1 MRRLVLLCLAGLLMT
16 AAVAVASPLIVRPA
30 ASRWFAAVRHTNSK
44 SARRRVTHGKGH
56 SRVFRTGRA
65 GLASATSVAVLFGEQ
80 TVEPGHGEDFAGRAE
95 AFPFTNSSTGSA
107 SSITVYLG
115 YQNRAKALIA
125 GIYAD
130 TKGHP
135 GALVASGSLA
145 SPKAGTWNS
154 VPIHSVAVTP
164 GTYWVAVLGE
174 GGSIHFRDRSGGVC
188 ASQRAGSGDL
198 AALPS
203 SWEAGAT
210 QTGCPISAYVVG
222 TLSPSATTTTTT
234 TQTDPTTTTTQ
245 TDPAVVTL
253 PPLNTGAPTISGST
267 VAGDTLTATNG
278 SWANSPTSYGYQWQ
292 DCTTGSL
299 GLLCSDISGATGS
312 SYTLAN
318 SDVGDT
324 VRVVVTAS
332 NAGGSTSAPSAQS
345 GVVTLPP
352 APANTAAPVV
362 TGSPVEG
369 QTLWSSPGTWS
380 NSPTSYAYAWEDC
393 DSSGNN
399 CTTISGAS
407 SSTYTLASSDVG
419 HTIRSIVTATNAGG
433 KTSASSAQT
442 AEVTIPA
449 PGNTGLPAI
458 TGQTVQGQTLTTSNG
473 TWTGSPTTYAY
484 AWEDCDTSGNNCTTI
499 NGATTSTYTL
509 TSSDVGNTI
518 RSIVTATNTG
528 GSTPATSN
536 PSSTVTSPTPP
547 PANTTAPAITG
558 QTVQGQTLTTS
569 NGTWTGSPTT
579 YAYAWED
586 CDTSGNNCTTINGAT
601 TSTYTLT
608 SSDVGNTI
616 RSIVTATNTGGSTPA
631 TSTQTTAVTTNTT
644 SGSGVFSVSGD
655 EIVAPNGSNFVPT
668 GANVNGQGFVWPDS
682 IMNSSQTGCLED
694 SAGNCYI
701 SDWGWNTIRVNNCI
715 SSGGCPGYGINDNP
729 APYLANVIKVYTA
742 MHIVVI
748 VSVHDFTGGDPSNSG
763 DAISGSDLTNLIS
776 FWTNMA
782 DTYKNNPYV
791 WFNIVNEPTTAS
803 DSSSVWY
810 NDVIGSIQAIRNAG
824 ANNIIVLDGG
834 NYGQDTILICPS
846 SGTTGSPYN
855 WSSSVTAAED
865 PTLESTY
872 GNIVPSVH
880 VYQYWGGGNNN
891 PGPTGESPQCTQS
904 ELNARLEAY
913 VSYIHSLG
921 LPLIMGETG
930 DQPNPADDSGN
941 TNGQYYGTVAAFD
954 AANDTSLSPRVGPL
968 LWHSSD
974 TQGDC
979 FVGTATTCAANGSRG
994 WQDINSPTNPTN
1006 LTTFGQD
1013 LWNLTHP
1020 G

>member
-369 QTLWSSPGTWS
+369 QTLSSSPGTWS

-644 SGSGVFSVSGD
+644 SGSGGLPSGVTLRAVD
-655 EIVAPNGSNFVPT
+655 GGSCTSDQGPCYDNYYCTHGFTVACNANGSYPASSWDSMSFFPIAQDYYECDEPAST
-668 GANVNGQGFVWPDS
+668 WLAEGLNVADRVDTSCTPSTLGSTMKNAGLWLIAGSDNYTTK
-682 IMNSSQTGCLED
+682 NSSGFGPETV
-694 SAGNCYI
+694 
-701 SDWGWNTIRVNNCI
+701 GWHMDEPVTW
-715 SSGGCPGYGINDNP
+715 
-729 APYLANVIKVYTA
+729 
-742 MHIVVI
+742 
-748 VSVHDFTGGDPSNSG
+748 
-763 DAISGSDLTNLIS
+763 DA
-776 FWTNMA
+776 
-782 DTYKNNPYV
+782 
-791 WFNIVNEPTTAS
+791 
-803 DSSSVWY
+803 
-810 NDVIGSIQAIRNAG
+810 
-824 ANNIIVLDGG
+824 
-834 NYGQDTILICPS
+834 
-846 SGTTGSPYN
+846 
-855 WSSSVTAAED
+855 
-865 PTLESTY
+865 STST
-872 GNIVPSVH
+872 PMS
-880 VYQYWGGGNNN
+880 
-891 PGPTGESPQCTQS
+891 
-904 ELNARLEAY
+904 
-913 VSYIHSLG
+913 
-921 LPLIMGETG
+921 
-930 DQPNPADDSGN
+930 QPNPSITAAVNAFSG
-941 TNGQYYGTVAAFD
+941 F
-954 AANDTSLSPRVGPL
+954 TSGGITGRFLHRSSPRTSTRTP
-968 LWHSSD
+968 
-974 TQGDC
+974 
-979 FVGTATTCAANGSRG
+979 R
-994 WQDINSPTNPTN
+994 
-1006 LTTFGQD
+1006 
-1013 LWNLTHP
+1013 
-1020 G
+1020 